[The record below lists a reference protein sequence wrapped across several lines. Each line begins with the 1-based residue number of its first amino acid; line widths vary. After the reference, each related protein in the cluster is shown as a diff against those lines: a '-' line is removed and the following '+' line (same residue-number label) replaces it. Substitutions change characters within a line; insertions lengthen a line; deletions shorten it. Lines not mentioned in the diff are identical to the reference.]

1 MNVAEDLT
9 LAPSSPT
16 KSFFELFSPETEN
29 SLHSRITFEENAVI
43 FKSGE
48 SGDSMY
54 LIESG
59 SVQLSITDQRG
70 DKVIL
75 ATLGK
80 GEVFGELSLL
90 DRGPRTASAIAQTE
104 VSCLVLTR
112 DKLQTFIRATP
123 DAAFDLLTI
132 LGKRL
137 RETNKILESH
147 TARNVNEEIDLTFTL
162 TQKIA
167 KGIAD
172 FSGSMAFLYLNIGFF
187 TVWIV
192 ANLGWIP
199 GVTPFDP
206 YPFGFLT
213 MSVSLEAIVLSIIL
227 LLAQSLQAAKDKI
240 RADIEYEVNIN
251 AELEI
256 TELHKKMDA
265 MHEESIK
272 RFNQLQ
278 DSLRRR

>member
-16 KSFFELFSPETEN
+16 KSFFELFSPETEE

-104 VSCLVLTR
+104 VSYLV
-112 DKLQTFIRATP
+112 
-123 DAAFDLLTI
+123 
-132 LGKRL
+132 
-137 RETNKILESH
+137 S
-147 TARNVNEEIDLTFTL
+147 
-162 TQKIA
+162 
-167 KGIAD
+167 
-172 FSGSMAFLYLNIGFF
+172 
-187 TVWIV
+187 
-192 ANLGWIP
+192 
-199 GVTPFDP
+199 
-206 YPFGFLT
+206 
-213 MSVSLEAIVLSIIL
+213 
-227 LLAQSLQAAKDKI
+227 
-240 RADIEYEVNIN
+240 
-251 AELEI
+251 
-256 TELHKKMDA
+256 
-265 MHEESIK
+265 
-272 RFNQLQ
+272 
-278 DSLRRR
+278 